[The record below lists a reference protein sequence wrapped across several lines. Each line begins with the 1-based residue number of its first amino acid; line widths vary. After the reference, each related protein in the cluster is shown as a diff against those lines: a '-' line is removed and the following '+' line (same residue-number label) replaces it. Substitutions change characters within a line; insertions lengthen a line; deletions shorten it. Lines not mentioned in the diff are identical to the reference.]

1 MNRDL
6 LQEDLILDEGIRLKP
21 YRCTAG
27 KLTIGIGR
35 NLDDV
40 GISKTETLTL
50 LDADISRAEQ
60 GLDNF
65 APWWRSLPE
74 PAARGLVNMAFNLG
88 AGRLAGFKGML
99 AALRAG
105 DYNLAAAEA
114 LDSKWAKQVGERAT
128 RIAALFRSAA
138 GEDK

>member
-1 MNRDL
+1 MNRTQ

-40 GISKTETLTL
+40 GISKTETLAL

-99 AALRAG
+99 SALRAG
-105 DYNLAAAEA
+105 DYALAAAEA

-128 RIAALFRSAA
+128 RIAALFRSA
-138 GEDK
+138 GEHHG

>member
-1 MNRDL
+1 MNRGQ
-6 LQEDLILDEGIRLKP
+6 LQKDLILDEGILLKP

-40 GISKTETLTL
+40 GISKTETLAL
-50 LDADISRAEQ
+50 LAADIERAEQ
-60 GLDNF
+60 GLDYF

-88 AGRLAGFKGML
+88 AGGLAGFKGML
-99 AALRAG
+99 LALEIG
-105 DYNLAAAEA
+105 DYALAAAEA
-114 LDSKWAKQVGERAT
+114 LDSKWAKQVGDRAK
-128 RIAALFRSAA
+128 RISALFRSA